1 MRSALKSTLGVYK
14 FSFAIWTL
22 VGLFFA
28 SQGIMQK
35 LATRDPTPWWHY
47 LVSWFIGS
55 WLCALATPLIFWLG
69 RHFPIERSNWLR
81 RSALHLVFAIV
92 FSLLEITIHGT
103 LIHYLGLFPTL
114 MKGFSGIMATLWLI
128 GFHQNI
134 MTYGM
139 LLGVG
144 YALRYYRQYQ
154 ERRQQALRLEL
165 QSSELKTQLVEARL
179 RALNS
184 QLQPHFLFNT
194 LNAIMVLVRQRK
206 TSEAEAMLA
215 QLSDLLRCVLED
227 VNEHEVALR
236 RELEYVRLYLSIQQ
250 VRFGDRLV
258 VEIVTGN
265 GLLEAAVPHLS
276 LQPLVENAIQH
287 GIGRSSAAG
296 KLIISAQRLGATLQ
310 ITVSDD
316 GPGLAS
322 SEAFSSGRGI
332 GLANTR
338 TRLRQLYGDDASLTV
353 GTQHG
358 GGVVATLRLPYH
370 STSDHIQ
377 MESLEVH
384 AAHGADR
391 R

>member
-1 MRSALKSTLGVYK
+1 
-14 FSFAIWTL
+14 
-22 VGLFFA
+22 
-28 SQGIMQK
+28 
-35 LATRDPTPWWHY
+35 
-47 LVSWFIGS
+47 
-55 WLCALATPLIFWLG
+55 
-69 RHFPIERSNWLR
+69 
-81 RSALHLVFAIV
+81 
-92 FSLLEITIHGT
+92 
-103 LIHYLGLFPTL
+103 
-114 MKGFSGIMATLWLI
+114 
-128 GFHQNI
+128 

-179 RALNS
+179 SALNS

-227 VNEHEVALR
+227 VNEHEVALS

-250 VRFGDRLV
+250 IRFGDRLT
-258 VEIVTGN
+258 VEIVIGN

-287 GIGRSSAAG
+287 GVGRSSSAG
-296 KLIISAQRLGATLQ
+296 KLIISAQQLGATLQ

-322 SEAFSSGRGI
+322 SEAFPPGRGI

-338 TRLRQLYGDDASLTV
+338 TRLRQLYGDDASLTI

-358 GGVVATLRLPYH
+358 GGAVATLRLPYH
-370 STSDHIQ
+370 STTDHIHL
-377 MESLEVH
+377 ETLEVH
-384 AAHGADR
+384 AVHRADR